1 MSKVKSK
8 SRRAKK
14 VKAKKVKANK
24 VKANTMNVLDTFMR
38 NSNIAAGATH
48 YLPDGTAVIY
58 CG

>member
-1 MSKVKSK
+1 MGKVKSK

-14 VKAKKVKANK
+14 VKAKKVVTK
-24 VKANTMNVLDTFMR
+24 TMNVLDTFMR

-48 YLPDGTAVIY
+48 YLPDGTVVIY